1 MVIICARNPF
11 SIRTVTMK
19 TEVPTIQDV
28 ARVAGVSTATV
39 SRALSYPERVSEKAR
54 RQVLE
59 AVERTGYVVNEA
71 ARNLRQQRANAIG
84 VIAPDLSNPFFSS
97 IIAGIEQIAGPN
109 GFGVLVTESSMTGQ
123 GAFDHAS
130 LLAAA
135 RVDGFVVLDGQIDLG
150 RLRNRVTSLSQVPVV
165 SACEYPEDLPAPSV
179 TVDNTG
185 GAEKAVRHLADLG
198 HTKIGHITGPR
209 GNILTTTRLQGFRA
223 GLNSIGLPVREDF
236 ILPGDFNLEAG
247 KLAAEIWRTMDDRPT
262 AMFCASDQQAFGFIS
277 QLSRQ
282 GFRVPEDVSV
292 IGFDDIEVS
301 EFFVPALTTIS
312 QPRLELG
319 RMAARMVLDRIN
331 GESHREGLH
340 PQLDVTLVVRDSTA
354 APRPE

>member
-1 MVIICARNPF
+1 MA
-11 SIRTVTMK
+11 

-39 SRALSYPERVSEKAR
+39 SRALSNPERVSDSAR
-54 RQVLE
+54 RKVLE
-59 AVERTGYVVNEA
+59 AVEKTGYVVNEA

-130 LLAAA
+130 LLASA
-135 RVDGFVVLDGQIDLG
+135 RVDGFVVLDGQMDLS
-150 RLRNRVTSLSQVPVV
+150 RLRNRSKGLTQVPVV
-165 SACEYPEDLPAPSV
+165 SACEYPADMPAPSV
-179 TVDNTG
+179 TVDNAG
-185 GAEKAVRHLADLG
+185 GAEKAVRHLVDLG

-209 GNILTTTRLQGFRA
+209 GNILTTTRLEGFREA
-223 GLNSIGLPVREDF
+223 LQSMGLTVREDF

-247 KLAAEIWRTMDDRPT
+247 KLAAEIWRTMEDRPT

-301 EFFVPALTTIS
+301 GFFVPALTTIS

-319 RMAARMVLDRIN
+319 RMAARMLLDRIN
-331 GESHREGLH
+331 GQSHREGLH

-354 APRPE
+354 APVAA

>member
-1 MVIICARNPF
+1 MA
-11 SIRTVTMK
+11 

-39 SRALSYPERVSEKAR
+39 SRALSNPERVSESAR
-54 RQVLE
+54 RKVLE
-59 AVERTGYVVNEA
+59 AVEKTGYVVNEA
-71 ARNLRQQRANAIG
+71 ARNLRQQRANAIA

-109 GFGVLVTESSMTGQ
+109 GYGVLVTESKMTGQ
-123 GAFDHAS
+123 GAFDHS
-130 LLAAA
+130 RLLTSA
-135 RVDGFVVLDGQIDLG
+135 RVDGFVVLDGLMDLSQ
-150 RLRNRVTSLSQVPVV
+150 LSNRAKGASQVPVV
-165 SACEYPEDLPAPSV
+165 SACEYPEDIPAPSV
-179 TVDNTG
+179 TVDNAG
-185 GAEKAVRHLADLG
+185 GAEKAVRHLAELG

-223 GLNSIGLPVREDF
+223 GLKAMGLTVREDY

-247 KLAAEIWRTMDDRPT
+247 KLAAEIWRTMKDRPT

-282 GFRVPEDVSV
+282 GFSVPEDVSV

-301 EFFVPALTTIS
+301 GFFVPALTTIS

-319 RMAARMVLDRIN
+319 RMAARMLLDRIN
-331 GESHREGLH
+331 GQSHREGSH

-354 APRPE
+354 APRTE

>member
-1 MVIICARNPF
+1 MA
-11 SIRTVTMK
+11 

-39 SRALSYPERVSEKAR
+39 SRALSNPERVSESAR
-54 RQVLE
+54 RKVLE
-59 AVERTGYVVNEA
+59 AVEKTGYVVNEA
-71 ARNLRQQRANAIG
+71 ARNLRQQRANAIA

-109 GFGVLVTESSMTGQ
+109 GYGVLVTESTMTGQ
-123 GAFDHAS
+123 GAFDHS
-130 LLAAA
+130 RLLTSA
-135 RVDGFVVLDGQIDLG
+135 RVDGFVVLDGLMDLSQ
-150 RLRNRVTSLSQVPVV
+150 LSNRAKGASQVPVV
-165 SACEYPEDLPAPSV
+165 SACEYPEDIPAPSV
-179 TVDNTG
+179 TVDNAG
-185 GAEKAVRHLADLG
+185 GAEKAVRHLAELG

-223 GLNSIGLPVREDF
+223 GLKAMGLTVHEDY

-247 KLAAEIWRTMDDRPT
+247 KLAAEIWRTMKDRPT

-282 GFRVPEDVSV
+282 GFSVPEDVSV

-301 EFFVPALTTIS
+301 GFFVPALTTIS

-319 RMAARMVLDRIN
+319 RMAARMLLDRIN
-331 GESHREGLH
+331 GQSHQEGLH

-354 APRPE
+354 APRTE

>member
-1 MVIICARNPF
+1 MA
-11 SIRTVTMK
+11 

-39 SRALSYPERVSEKAR
+39 SRALSNPERVSESAR
-54 RQVLE
+54 RKVLE
-59 AVERTGYVVNEA
+59 AVEKTGYVVNEA
-71 ARNLRQQRANAIG
+71 ARNLRQQRANAIA
-84 VIAPDLSNPFFSS
+84 VIAPVLSNPFFSS

-109 GFGVLVTESSMTGQ
+109 GYGVLVTESKMTGQ
-123 GAFDHAS
+123 GAFDHS
-130 LLAAA
+130 RLLASA
-135 RVDGFVVLDGQIDLG
+135 RVDGFVVLDGLMDLSQ
-150 RLRNRVTSLSQVPVV
+150 LSNRAKGASQVPVV
-165 SACEYPEDLPAPSV
+165 SACEYPEDIPAPSV
-179 TVDNTG
+179 TVDNAG
-185 GAEKAVRHLADLG
+185 GAEKAVRHLAELG

-223 GLNSIGLPVREDF
+223 GLKAMGLTVREDY

-247 KLAAEIWRTMDDRPT
+247 KLAAEIWRTMKDRPT

-282 GFRVPEDVSV
+282 GFSVPEDVSV

-301 EFFVPALTTIS
+301 GFFVPALTTIS

-319 RMAARMVLDRIN
+319 RMAARMLLDRIN
-331 GESHREGLH
+331 GQSHREGLH

-354 APRPE
+354 APRTE

>member
-1 MVIICARNPF
+1 MA
-11 SIRTVTMK
+11 

-39 SRALSYPERVSEKAR
+39 SRALSNPERVSESAR
-54 RQVLE
+54 RKVLE
-59 AVERTGYVVNEA
+59 AVEKTGYVVNEA
-71 ARNLRQQRANAIG
+71 ARNLRQQRANAIA

-109 GFGVLVTESSMTGQ
+109 GYGVLVTESTMTGQ
-123 GAFDHAS
+123 GAFDHS
-130 LLAAA
+130 RLLTSA
-135 RVDGFVVLDGQIDLG
+135 RVDGFVVLDGLMDLSQ
-150 RLRNRVTSLSQVPVV
+150 LSNRAKSASQVPVV
-165 SACEYPEDLPAPSV
+165 SACEYPEDIPAPSV
-179 TVDNTG
+179 TVDNAG
-185 GAEKAVRHLADLG
+185 GAEKAVRHLAELG

-223 GLNSIGLPVREDF
+223 GLKAMGLTVHEDY

-247 KLAAEIWRTMDDRPT
+247 KLAAEIWRTMKDRPT

-282 GFRVPEDVSV
+282 GFSVPEDVSV

-301 EFFVPALTTIS
+301 GFFVPALTTIS

-319 RMAARMVLDRIN
+319 RMAARMLLDRIN
-331 GESHREGLH
+331 GQSHREGLH

-354 APRPE
+354 APQTE